1 MRPERADVEIPYRK
15 VSGALCVE
23 VREGVSRNG
32 RKGRNMTIVMTQNM
46 RSMDAPIGMP
56 ILDHNR
62 PDIVRKSARV
72 LENFKTLTMIHQE
85 RQDSSM
91 SCHQDLAT

>member
-1 MRPERADVEIPYRK
+1 MRPERAGVEIPYRK

-32 RKGRNMTIVMTQNM
+32 RRKRNTTIVVTQSM
-46 RSMDAPIGMP
+46 RSTDDPMP
-56 ILDHNR
+56 ILDQNS

-72 LENFKTLTMIHQE
+72 LENFKTLTMI
-85 RQDSSM
+85 
-91 SCHQDLAT
+91 LKP

>member
-32 RKGRNMTIVMTQNM
+32 RKERNMTIVMTQNM
-46 RSMDAPIGMP
+46 RSMDAPMP
-56 ILDHNR
+56 ILDQNG

-72 LENFKTLTMIHQE
+72 LENFKTLTMVLTP
-85 RQDSSM
+85 RK
-91 SCHQDLAT
+91 TG